1 VLSRKPASLRPGIV
15 APSDLRANRAQWHG
29 HHGTRREAAA
39 RPSRPRGGLRFPELQ
54 PPIGLDRRG
63 KCIFPTTLVAGDPR
77 AVRRRANALLE
88 RLEIA
93 DRRSF
98 LPRDLSGGEKQ
109 RVAIAR
115 ALVNDPPVV
124 FADEPTGNLDSKRGQ
139 EVVMILHD
147 VARDEGRTVLM
158 VTHDPRVEEIAG
170 RVLRLED
177 ERLRERK
184 GGAPRMGGRP
194 GLRDARGRLDRD
206 GGQRARRP
214 TIRVLLR
221 TLQGPLRG

>member
-1 VLSRKPASLRPGIV
+1 M
-15 APSDLRANRAQWHG
+15 
-29 HHGTRREAAA
+29 
-39 RPSRPRGGLRFPELQ
+39 
-54 PPIGLDRRG
+54 
-63 KCIFPTTLVAGDPR
+63 
-77 AVRRRANALLE
+77 E

-93 DRRSF
+93 ERRSF

-158 VTHDPRVEEIAG
+158 VTHDPRVEEIAE
-170 RVLRLED
+170 RVLWLED
-177 ERLRERK
+177 GRLRERK
-184 GGAPRMGGRP
+184 DERHEWAVDPVCGMRVDAWTATAVSEHAGRDSRFAPNVAGTASRLTRRASPACHRLAETQRELDEPSGVKGGKT
-194 GLRDARGRLDRD
+194 LRRL
-206 GGQRARRP
+206 AA
-214 TIRVLLR
+214 V
-221 TLQGPLRG
+221 